1 MGGIDLASHYY
12 ELFKNRRQD
21 VRKVLEIGIGHE
33 GCMGSGYR
41 TGASLFMWEE
51 FFPNADIYALD
62 NMTEI
67 LINQGRIHS
76 RWCDQGSEESLKQV
90 MPFLGRDFDLI
101 VDDGS
106 HIPEHQALTVR
117 VFAPLLSS
125 RGIYV
130 VEDVWLAHRA
140 TVSYDLAYKFEWK
153 EFCVNGVV
161 GDLCLVIKAEEQ

>member
-1 MGGIDLASHYY
+1 LAKKWGTDKGVGGIDLASHYY

-106 HIPEHQALTVR
+106 HIPNTKLSRFACSHHCSVR
-117 VFAPLLSS
+117 EEYTLSKTF
-125 RGIYV
+125 G
-130 VEDVWLAHRA
+130 
-140 TVSYDLAYKFEWK
+140 
-153 EFCVNGVV
+153 
-161 GDLCLVIKAEEQ
+161 